1 MKFSE
6 DTTDGYRIEAYDAE
20 SLTIGGRRYH
30 RALAL
35 SAERLVADWGPDR
48 PEALQAAHIAELLET
63 DPQLILLGTGQVQR
77 LLPLELQAPALTRG
91 IGIEVM
97 STPAACR
104 TYNILHAEGRRVVA
118 GLLIG

>member
-6 DTTDGYRIEAYDAE
+6 DTTNGYRIEAYDAA
-20 SLTIGGRRYH
+20 SLTIGGRRYQ

-35 SAERLVADWGPDR
+35 SAERLDPDWGPEA
-48 PEALQAAHIAELLET
+48 PEALRAGHIAELLEAA
-63 DPQLILLGTGQVQR
+63 PQLILLGTGQVQR
-77 LLPLELQAPALTRG
+77 LLALELQAPALTRG

-104 TYNILHAEGRRVVA
+104 TYNILLAEGRRVVA